1 MALSVVLSMTM
12 GIIVDDTVHFL
23 SKYQLARKMGKNVN
37 DAIIY
42 TFTTVGQ
49 ALVTTTAVLAAG
61 FGILMLSDFRLNSDM
76 GALTVIIIVAALIVD
91 MLFLPAFLMWLDKDK
106 RNSRGN
112 EDELREK
119 I

>member
-23 SKYQLARKMGKNVN
+23 AKYQLARHQGQSVR

-49 ALVTTTAVLAAG
+49 ALVTTTLVLAAG
-61 FGILMLSDFRLNSDM
+61 FGILTLSSFRLNSDM
-76 GALTVIIIVAALIVD
+76 GALTVIIIVAALVVD
-91 MLFLPAFLMWLDKDK
+91 LLFLPAFLMWLDKDK
-106 RNSRGN
+106 SQSRGTQN
-112 EDELREK
+112 EIRE
-119 I
+119 